1 MLKFGPYS
9 YLNSGQKMISLYC
22 VTYANS
28 NRRAR
33 ATGQKLADK
42 LSVKHKS
49 LTARTSNK
57 LFVLRRYCYSNTYV
71 LASLGRKVL
80 DDDAGPYIYVLLKTG

>member
-28 NRRAR
+28 DQRAR

-42 LSVKHKS
+42 LSVKHTS
-49 LTARTSNK
+49 LTARTSDK
-57 LFVLRRYCYSNTYV
+57 LLVLGGYRCSNT
-71 LASLGRKVL
+71 RL
-80 DDDAGPYIYVLLKTG
+80 DKPIMILLQVHLQKPCYDFYFL